1 LGKLYKEVGKESTI
15 DKNGHELPGVDTVLV
30 VDDEDNWCYV
40 TKILLQDTGVVNRV
54 LTANNGLEALKK
66 LQTLIANGEKMPEL
80 IILDIKMPVMD
91 GFGFLENL
99 TKMQEIDLSH
109 TKIYITTSS
118 FLFKDKERA
127 KLYPISGYITKPLTE
142 EIVRDILG

>member
-1 LGKLYKEVGKESTI
+1 VENQSTRGKIQE
-15 DKNGHELPGVDTVLV
+15 ELPQIDTVLV

-40 TKILLQDTGVVNRV
+40 TKILLQDSGSVKRV

-66 LQTLIANGEKMPEL
+66 LQTLMANEEKMPEL

-99 TKMQEIDLSH
+99 SKSQDMDLSN

-118 FLFKDKERA
+118 FLSKDKERA

-142 EIVRDILG
+142 EILRDILRY

>member
-1 LGKLYKEVGKESTI
+1 MENQRTRGKMGEA
-15 DKNGHELPGVDTVLV
+15 LPGIDTVLV

-40 TKILLQDTGVVNRV
+40 TKILFQDTGSVKWV

-91 GFGFLENL
+91 GFGFL
-99 TKMQEIDLSH
+99 
-109 TKIYITTSS
+109 
-118 FLFKDKERA
+118 
-127 KLYPISGYITKPLTE
+127 
-142 EIVRDILG
+142 

>member
-1 LGKLYKEVGKESTI
+1 MWEA
-15 DKNGHELPGVDTVLV
+15 LPQIDTVLV

-40 TKILLQDTGVVNRV
+40 TKILLQDSGSVKRV

-109 TKIYITTSS
+109 TRVYIMTSS
-118 FLFKDKERA
+118 FLSKDKERA
-127 KLYPISGYITKPLTE
+127 NLYPIAGYITKPLTE
-142 EIVRDILG
+142 EIIRDILI